1 MAVTNIVHDDDFGFV
16 ITVTFISRVT
26 GLALDI
32 SGATTRRIDIRNTR
46 TGVVNQNAATF
57 VTDGTDGQLQ
67 YTTVAADF
75 ADVGLWEVQGVALS
89 VSVRFATDVADINVR
104 RNLVDV

>member
-1 MAVTNIVHDDDFGFV
+1 MAVTSIVHDDDFGFV
-16 ITVTFISRVT
+16 ITITFTSRST

-32 SGATTRRIDIRNTR
+32 SGATTRRIDVRNTR
-46 TGVVNQNAATF
+46 TGAVNQNAATF

-67 YTTVAADF
+67 YTTTAADF
-75 ADVGLWEVQGVALS
+75 DAAGLWEVQGVAFS
-89 VSVRFATDVADINVR
+89 VSVRFATDIADIDVR